1 MTNLTIGIDI
11 GGTKIYIG
19 VLKNEKLIT
28 EPFKFS
34 TPKTLDE
41 LVNIITGS
49 IEKILAKY
57 PECKTVGIATAG
69 AVNKEGTRIIGSTGN
84 MPEGY
89 NTVDFKEILSNNFGL
104 NVLIENDA
112 NAAAYAEYKIGAA
125 KGQENTITVTLGTG
139 IGGGI
144 IIDGKLLKGK
154 SGVAAEI
161 GHMHLSETPKRQ
173 CTCGSFDCWESYASG
188 TGYAINAKEMA
199 LEVPQKDRGF
209 LKDKN
214 IDEITSF
221 DVIEGKKQGDP
232 LCKKIHERWENLV
245 FKGLI
250 ALGNIFDPESIV
262 ISGGM
267 VDCLDLKKI
276 EEDLNNE
283 VAASSKIKLLR
294 AQAGNLSG
302 MIGAVLLA
310 EEKFGA

>member
-19 VLKNEKLIT
+19 VLKNDELIA

-34 TPKTLDE
+34 TPKTLEE

-49 IEKILAKY
+49 VEKILAKY

-69 AVNKEGTRIIGSTGN
+69 AVNKEGTKIIGSTGN
-84 MPEGY
+84 MPENY
-89 NTVDFKEILSNNFGL
+89 NTVDFQGILSNQFGL

-125 KGQENTITVTLGTG
+125 KGQQNTITVTLGTG

-161 GHMHLSETPKRQ
+161 GHMHLSEIPKRQ
-173 CTCGSFDCWESYASG
+173 CTCGSYDCWESYASG

-199 LEVPQKDRGF
+199 LEIPQKDRGF

-221 DVIEGKKQGDP
+221 DVIEGKKQNDP
-232 LCKKIHERWENLV
+232 LCKKIHERWENFV

-276 EEDLNNE
+276 EDKLNKE
-283 VAASSKIKLLR
+283 VAASSKIKLIR
-294 AQAGNLSG
+294 AQAGNFSG

-310 EEKFGA
+310 EEKFSV

>member
-310 EEKFGA
+310 EEKFGV